1 LTYTVKKGEKF
12 YITTEDGGQQTGT
25 EGMVL
30 ACKCKYKIVY
40 LHKNDFLQIKLSY
53 ICISPGGRHMDIKDF
68 TAGVYK
74 QQYKYKSFTPNPVNI
89 EWQVSDR
96 VLVNLLSEADIKL
109 GELNAFSQLVPD
121 IDFFIRMHVSK
132 EATTSSRIEGTQ
144 TNIAEALQKA
154 DYIDPE
160 KRDDWEEVQNYIK
173 AMGQAIESLGSL
185 PLSNRLLRETHFTL
199 LHGVRGRHKQPGE
212 FRKSQNWIGGAS
224 LSDATF
230 IPPYQDDLPELMSD
244 FEKFLHNI
252 NQPLPHLIRIG
263 IAHYQ
268 FETIHPFLDGNGRIG
283 RLLITL
289 YMVSSGLLTRP
300 TLYLSAFFDKNKQI
314 YYDNLNRVRT
324 QNDLTQWL
332 KFFLEGVRQIAEDS
346 IETFKA
352 IIDLRQ
358 KIEFQDILTLGKK
371 AALAQ
376 KFLHYL
382 YSKPITDSRET
393 SDQLSVNPS
402 TSLRL
407 IEDFIRLGI
416 LKELTG
422 YRRNRVFVF
431 ERYLQLFD

>member
-1 LTYTVKKGEKF
+1 
-12 YITTEDGGQQTGT
+12 
-25 EGMVL
+25 
-30 ACKCKYKIVY
+30 
-40 LHKNDFLQIKLSY
+40 
-53 ICISPGGRHMDIKDF
+53 MDIKDF
-68 TAGVYK
+68 KSGVYTER
-74 QQYKYKSFTPNPVNI
+74 YKYKSFTPSLVNI

-144 TNIAEALQKA
+144 TNISEALQKV
-154 DYIDPE
+154 DYIEPE
-160 KRDDWEEVQNYIK
+160 KRNDWEEVQNYIK
-173 AMGQAIESLGSL
+173 AMNQAIESLASL
-185 PLSNRLLRETHFTL
+185 PLSNRLLRDTHFIL
-199 LHGVRGRHKQPGE
+199 LHGVRGKHKQPGE

-230 IPPYQDDLPELMSD
+230 IPPHQDDLPDLMSD
-244 FEKFLHNI
+244 LEKFLHNI
-252 NQPLPHLIRIG
+252 EQPLPHLLRIG

-289 YMVSSGLLTRP
+289 YMVSNRLLTKP
-300 TLYLSAFFDKNKQI
+300 TLYLSAFFEKNRQL

-324 QNDLTQWL
+324 HNDLTQWL
-332 KFFLEGVRQIAEDS
+332 RFFLEGVRQTAENS
-346 IETFKA
+346 IETFKN

-358 KIEFQDILTLGKK
+358 QVEYQDILTLGKK
-371 AALAQ
+371 TPLAQ
-376 KFLHYL
+376 KFLHFL
-382 YSKPITDSRET
+382 YRKPITDSRET

-402 TSLRL
+402 TALRL
-407 IEDFIRLGI
+407 IEDFTRLGI

-422 YRRNRVFVF
+422 YKRNRVFVF
-431 ERYLQLFD
+431 ERYLRLFD

>member
-1 LTYTVKKGEKF
+1 
-12 YITTEDGGQQTGT
+12 
-25 EGMVL
+25 
-30 ACKCKYKIVY
+30 
-40 LHKNDFLQIKLSY
+40 
-53 ICISPGGRHMDIKDF
+53 MDIKDF
-68 TAGVYK
+68 KSGAYK
-74 QQYKYKSFTPNPVNI
+74 QQYKYKSFAPNPVNI
-89 EWQVSDR
+89 DWRVSDR
-96 VLVNLLSEADIKL
+96 VLVNLLSEADIRL

-160 KRDDWEEVQNYIK
+160 KRNDWEEVQNYMK
-173 AMGQAIESLGSL
+173 AMNQAIESLESL
-185 PLSNRLLRETHFTL
+185 PLSNRLLRDTHFTL

-230 IPPYQDDLPELMSD
+230 IPPHQDDLPELMSD
-244 FEKFLHNI
+244 LEKFLHST
-252 NQPLPHLIRIG
+252 NQPLPHLVRIG

-283 RLLITL
+283 RLLIAL
-289 YMVSSGLLTRP
+289 YMLSNGLLTRP
-300 TLYLSAFFDKNKQI
+300 TLYLSAFFEKNKQL

-324 QNDLTQWL
+324 HNDLTQWL
-332 KFFLEGVRQIAEDS
+332 KFFLEGIRQTAENS

-358 KIEFQDILTLGKK
+358 RVEFRDIMTLGKK
-371 AALAQ
+371 VHLAQ
-376 KFLHYL
+376 KFLHFL

-393 SDQLSVNPS
+393 SEQLSVNPS
-402 TSLRL
+402 TALRL
-407 IEDFIRLGI
+407 IEDFTRLGI

-422 YRRNRVFVF
+422 YKRNRIFVF
-431 ERYLQLFD
+431 EKYLQLFD

>member
-1 LTYTVKKGEKF
+1 
-12 YITTEDGGQQTGT
+12 
-25 EGMVL
+25 
-30 ACKCKYKIVY
+30 
-40 LHKNDFLQIKLSY
+40 
-53 ICISPGGRHMDIKDF
+53 MDIKDF
-68 TAGVYK
+68 KSGVYK
-74 QQYKYKSFTPNPVNI
+74 QQYRYKSFTPKPVNI

-121 IDFFIRMHVSK
+121 IEFFIRMHVSK
-132 EATTSSRIEGTQ
+132 EATTSSRIEGTR
-144 TNIAEALQKA
+144 TNITEALQKA
-154 DYIDPE
+154 DYINPE
-160 KRDDWEEVQNYIK
+160 KRYDWEEVQNYIK
-173 AMGQAIESLGSL
+173 AMNQPIVSLSTL
-185 PLSNRLLRETHFTL
+185 PLSNRLLRETHRIL

-230 IPPYQDDLPELMSD
+230 IPPHQDDLPELMSD
-244 FEKFLHNI
+244 LEKFLHNI
-252 NQPLPHLIRIG
+252 DQPLPHLIRIG

-283 RLLITL
+283 RLLIAL
-289 YMVSSGLLTRP
+289 YMVSNGLLAKP
-300 TLYLSAFFDKNKQI
+300 TLYLSAFFEKNKQL

-324 QNDLTQWL
+324 HNDLTQWL
-332 KFFLEGVRQIAEDS
+332 KFFLEGVRQTAENS

-352 IIDLRQ
+352 IIALRQ
-358 KIEFQDILTLGKK
+358 KIEYQDILTLGKK
-371 AALAQ
+371 TTLAQ

-402 TSLRL
+402 TALRL
-407 IEDFIRLGI
+407 IEDFTRLGI

-422 YRRNRVFVF
+422 YKRNRIFVF
-431 ERYLQLFD
+431 EKYLQLFD